1 MRKQVK
7 KAGLVLITF
16 SILMLLMVASNY
28 NQSNASILGLTEK
41 ISDKLIETLESVDD
55 ALYHDVVVVFDDLEN
70 VEKLDQFNRNYHE
83 YEHLPFARV
92 YLNQDEIVE
101 VSQWDEVKF
110 IEPNQELSLFN
121 AEGREMT
128 QVDTMQEEYG
138 YTGDGVEIA
147 IIDTGLDG
155 LHPDVQHNQLRNW
168 QVAGTV
174 LTDDHLYVSTTPDG
188 TNIETS
194 VYDAELEVG
203 APVNNDEYG
212 HGTHVYGTIAGSG
225 EASDGHLRGMAP
237 DADVHSYSTS
247 TGMLLVYT
255 LEAYDHIID
264 LVKNEEADIRL
275 ISNSW
280 GSDGCE
286 FNPNNATNV
295 AAKEAFDLGIL
306 SVFAYG
312 NSGPDSD
319 TCNPYAASPYV
330 LGIGA
335 TDKSF
340 DVTGFSSRGKEDANY
355 DRELALQNA
364 EAYYNATVEEQEN
377 WDYESDPIG
386 LYRPSVVA
394 PGADI
399 VSAQNPLHAMTLSG
413 TYYGSA
419 SGTSMATPMVTGV
432 LALVIEAY
440 EQNHEGTL
448 SPAQLIRLVE
458 VTADQDVM
466 HGYHEYEAGA
476 GFVDAYLAVASA
488 VNGDIPDEVTGD
500 DLVTYEK
507 PEDVVVESGSYEGQV
522 AINSWE
528 TNEGYETHTFEVEE
542 GALNATANIDWG
554 LALENIYISLY
565 GPNGD
570 VTDVDAAD
578 AQSAGLLD
586 LESERSVSVN
596 FPEPGTWTVRVDGRA
611 NTLTSYEGEWHVEYP
626 EDLNYDPETVL
637 QVSPEVVSG
646 NEGVDVYAEV
656 SDPDGLSDLESVDLI
671 VESANG
677 NTLHHFKK
685 KDFSEKDSTLELE
698 KSDLKLTAKA
708 PWFVKLIAEDS
719 AGNVTYEQALVG
731 RE

>member
-1 MRKQVK
+1 M
-7 KAGLVLITF
+7 I
-16 SILMLLMVASNY
+16 ASNV
-28 NQSNASILGLTEK
+28 NQSNALILGQTEK
-41 ISDKLIETLESVDD
+41 ISDKLTETLQLVDD
-55 ALYHDVVVVFDDLEN
+55 SLYHDVIVVFDDLEN
-70 VEKLDQFNRNYHE
+70 VEKLDQLNRNYHA

-92 YLNQDEIVE
+92 YLNQEE
-101 VSQWDEVKF
+101 VSEISQWSEVKF

-121 AEGREMT
+121 AEGRDMT
-128 QVDTMQEEYG
+128 QVDAMQEEYG
-138 YTGDGVEIA
+138 YTGEGVEIA

-155 LHPDVQHNQLRNW
+155 LHPDVQHNQVRNW
-168 QVAGTV
+168 QVAGTI
-174 LTDDHLYVSTTPDG
+174 LTDDHLYVSTTPDI

-194 VYDAELEVG
+194 VYDAEIEAGV
-203 APVNNDEYG
+203 PVNNDEYG

-255 LEAYDHIID
+255 LEAYDHIIG
-264 LVKNEEADIRL
+264 LVKDEEADIRL

-280 GSDGCE
+280 GSEGCE

-312 NSGPDSD
+312 NSGPDSN

-330 LGIGA
+330 LGVGA

-340 DVTGFSSRGKEDANY
+340 DVTGFSSRGKEDGNY
-355 DRELALQNA
+355 DRELALSNA
-364 EAYYNATVEEQEN
+364 EAYYNATAEEQEN
-377 WDYESDPIG
+377 WDFDSDPLG

-440 EQNHEGTL
+440 EQNHDETL
-448 SPAQLIRLVE
+448 SPADLIRLVE
-458 VTADQDVM
+458 VTADQEVM
-466 HGYHEYEAGA
+466 YGYHEYEAGA
-476 GFVDAYLAVASA
+476 GFIDAYLAVAHA
-488 VNGDIPDEVTGD
+488 VNNEIPEEVALD

-507 PEDVVVESGSYEGQV
+507 PENVVVESGSYEGQV

-542 GALNATANIDWG
+542 GALTATADISWD
-554 LALENIYISLY
+554 LTLENIYISLY

-586 LESERSVSVN
+586 LESERSISVN
-596 FPEPGTWTVRVDGRA
+596 FPEPGTWTVRVDGRT

-626 EDLNYDPETVL
+626 ENLNYDPETDL
-637 QVSPEVVSG
+637 QVTPKVVSG
-646 NEGVDVYAEV
+646 NEGIDVYAEV

-677 NTLHHFKK
+677 KTLHHFKK
-685 KDFSEKDSTLELE
+685 KDFSEKGSTLELE
-698 KSDLKLTAKA
+698 KSDLKLSAKA
-708 PWFVKLIAEDS
+708 PWIVKLIAEDS
-719 AGNVTYEQALVG
+719 AGNVAYEQALVG